1 MKIGNLK
8 LKSDLLLAP
17 MSGVSDYCYR
27 EIVKKFKP
35 ALVFSEMIASRAL
48 VEKNKK
54 TLKMIKKDSGE
65 LYAIQIA
72 GCDPNVMGEAAKLCQ
87 SSGADLIDINM
98 GCPVKKVVNGYAG
111 SALMKDENLAS
122 SIIKS
127 VVKSVNIPVT
137 LKMRKG
143 WDEKNL
149 NAPKLAQIAENEG
162 IKMITVHGRTRNQ
175 MFKGKADWNFIRKVK
190 KAVNIPVVVNGDIN
204 EINDYYESK
213 FKSEGDAVMI
223 GRGSYGRPWIFQE
236 IKSYQDKVKDKFT
249 IKMDE
254 KKNIILEHFE
264 LSLSHYGIDI
274 GLKSFR
280 KHLGWYSKSLKN
292 SNEFR
297 YKINSCSDKKKI
309 ENYIKDF
316 FKSL

>member
-35 ALVFSEMIASRAL
+35 GLVFSEMIASRAL

-72 GCDPNVMGEAAKLCQ
+72 GCEPSIMAEAAKLCQ
-87 SSGADLIDINM
+87 NSGADLIDINM

-111 SALMKDENLAS
+111 SALMKDEKLAS

-127 VVKSVNIPVT
+127 VVRSVNIPVT

-162 IKMITVHGRTRNQ
+162 IKMITVHGRTRSQ
-175 MFKGKADWNFIRKVK
+175 MFKGKADWNFIKKVK
-190 KAVNIPVVVNGDIN
+190 NFVNIPVVVNGDIN

-213 FKSEGDAVMI
+213 FQSECDAVMI
-223 GRGSYGRPWIFQE
+223 GRGSYGRPWIFEE
-236 IKSYQDKVKDKFT
+236 IKHYREKIKGKFS
-249 IKMDE
+249 INMEK
-254 KKNIILEHFE
+254 KKNIILEHLNLALE
-264 LSLSHYGIDI
+264 HYGEDI

-297 YKINSCSDKKKI
+297 YKINSCSEKTIIQK
-309 ENYIKDF
+309 YIKDF
-316 FKSL
+316 FT

>member
-35 ALVFSEMIASRAL
+35 GLVFSEMIASRAL

-54 TLKMIKKDSGE
+54 TLNMIKKDSGDF
-65 LYAIQIA
+65 YAIQIA
-72 GCDPNVMGEAAKLCQ
+72 GCEPDVMSEAAKLCQ
-87 SSGADLIDINM
+87 SSGADIIDINM

-111 SALMKDENLAS
+111 SALMKDEKLAS

-127 VVKSVNIPVT
+127 VVGSVDIPVT

-149 NAPKLAQIAENEG
+149 NAPRLAQIAENEG
-162 IKMITVHGRTRNQ
+162 VKMITVHGRTRNQ
-175 MFKGKADWNFIRKVK
+175 MFKGKADWSFIKKVK
-190 KAVNIPVVVNGDIN
+190 QAVKIPVVVNGDVN
-204 EINDYYESK
+204 EINDYFESK
-213 FKSEGDAVMI
+213 FKSSCDAVMI
-223 GRGSYGRPWIFQE
+223 GRGAYGRPWIFEE
-236 IKSYQDKVKDKFT
+236 IKHFQKHVKQKFEV
-249 IKMDE
+249 KMNE
-254 KKNIILEHFE
+254 KKNIILEHLN
-264 LSLSHYGIDI
+264 LSLEHYGSDI

-297 YKINSCSDKKKI
+297 YKINNCNDKKIVEK
-309 ENYIKDF
+309 YIKDF

>member
-1 MKIGNLK
+1 MKIDNLK

-35 ALVFSEMIASRAL
+35 GLVFSEMIASRAL

-54 TLKMIKKDSGE
+54 TLNMIKKDSGDF
-65 LYAIQIA
+65 YAIQIA
-72 GCDPNVMGEAAKLCQ
+72 GCEPDVMSEAAKLCQ
-87 SSGADLIDINM
+87 SSGADIIDINM

-111 SALMKDENLAS
+111 SALMKDEKLAS

-127 VVKSVNIPVT
+127 VVGSVDIPVT

-149 NAPKLAQIAENEG
+149 NAPRLAQIAENEG
-162 IKMITVHGRTRNQ
+162 VKMITVHGRTRNQ
-175 MFKGKADWNFIRKVK
+175 MFKGKADWSFIKKVK
-190 KAVNIPVVVNGDIN
+190 QAVKIPVVVNGDVN
-204 EINDYYESK
+204 EINDYFESK
-213 FKSEGDAVMI
+213 FKSSCDAVMI
-223 GRGSYGRPWIFQE
+223 GRGAYGRPWIFEE
-236 IKSYQDKVKDKFT
+236 IKHFQKHVEQKFEVK
-249 IKMDE
+249 MNE
-254 KKNIILEHFE
+254 KKNIILEHLN
-264 LSLSHYGIDI
+264 LSLEHYGSDI

-297 YKINSCSDKKKI
+297 YKINNCNDKKKV
-309 ENYIKDF
+309 EKYVKDF